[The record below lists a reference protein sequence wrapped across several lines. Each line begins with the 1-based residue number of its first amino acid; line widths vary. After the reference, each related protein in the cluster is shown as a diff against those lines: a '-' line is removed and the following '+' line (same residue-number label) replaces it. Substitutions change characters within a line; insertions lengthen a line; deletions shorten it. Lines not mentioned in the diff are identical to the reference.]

1 MIDDNEMNSAIEYFF
16 RFGEIAI
23 MKGFITT
30 QQLEEALDKQIAC
43 DRSNSHHKLIG
54 EILLEQKLM
63 TPEQIA
69 VVLEELIRKKKLSS
83 RVSLRNAPI

>member
-1 MIDDNEMNSAIEYFF
+1 MMDDDEMNSAIEYFF

-23 MKGFITT
+23 KKGFITS
-30 QQLEEALDKQIAC
+30 QQLEEALDEQIAC
-43 DRSNSHHKLIG
+43 DNSNSHHKLIG
-54 EILLEQKLM
+54 EILLEQKRM

-83 RVSLRNAPI
+83 KVS